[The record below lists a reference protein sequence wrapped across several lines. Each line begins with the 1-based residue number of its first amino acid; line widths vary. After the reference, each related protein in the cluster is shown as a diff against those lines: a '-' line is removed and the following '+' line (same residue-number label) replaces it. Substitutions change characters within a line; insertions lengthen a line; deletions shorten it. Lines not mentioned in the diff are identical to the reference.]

1 MLRSFMAGSTAL
13 KVSAKLLFTAI
24 GATFSV
30 VGLMA
35 IVDEVHTGYVRFHGI
50 RTVFGDDAV
59 WIGRTCL
66 LLAVLPLTVW
76 LPSRWVGPALAL
88 WWVSLMA
95 WIFGPLLFR
104 G

>member
-1 MLRSFMAGSTAL
+1 L
-13 KVSAKLLFTAI
+13 KASAKLLFTAI
-24 GATFSV
+24 GATFAA

-35 IVDEVHTGYVRFHGI
+35 IVDEVHTGYVRYQGI
-50 RTVFGDDAV
+50 RTVFGADAV
-59 WIGRTCL
+59 WFGRTCL

-76 LPSRWVGPALAL
+76 LPARWIGPALAL